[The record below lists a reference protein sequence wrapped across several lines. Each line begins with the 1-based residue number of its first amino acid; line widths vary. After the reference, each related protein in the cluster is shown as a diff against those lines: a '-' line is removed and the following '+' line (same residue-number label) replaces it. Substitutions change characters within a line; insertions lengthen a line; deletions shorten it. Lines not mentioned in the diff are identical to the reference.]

1 MNGASSR
8 DAVSSCLEIQPKA
21 MECGGRPP
29 LCDASK
35 RCLGTALQ
43 GVSRTEARTLTCR
56 ALECTRAK
64 RTLSEQIMANQG
76 TNLESYFNR
85 LRAIT
90 PIKTVGSVTRAVGLV
105 VESQGP
111 PVSVGEVCEIVGND
125 HSQAVPAEVIGF
137 RDNYVL
143 SMPLFKVHGVKLG
156 DKVICRKK
164 QATVGV
170 GPALLGRIVDGL
182 GIPIDDRGPINCV
195 QEYPLQPAGTNPL
208 ERKNIEEPLG
218 TGIRAIDGLLTC
230 GKGQRIGVFG
240 GSGIGKSTL
249 IGMMAR
255 FTSADVNVISLVGER
270 GREVRG
276 FIEKDLG
283 EEGLKRSVVVVS
295 TSDQSPLLR
304 IRAALVATTMA
315 EYFRDQGN
323 DVLLVMDSIT
333 RFAMA
338 QREVGLAAGEP
349 PSSKGYTPSVFA
361 LLPRLVERAGNFR
374 SGGSITGF
382 YTVLVEG
389 DDMND
394 PIADSVRSLLD
405 GHVVLSRDLAW
416 RNHYP
421 PIDVLS
427 SVSRLMPDLVSQQY
441 LQKTGKI
448 REWLSTYQKAED
460 MVNIGAYVK
469 GSNPKIDLALKK
481 IDAVNTY
488 LIQHS
493 GERVTLDSSVTALEE
508 ISKDA

>member
-1 MNGASSR
+1 M
-8 DAVSSCLEIQPKA
+8 DDQQIDLE
-21 MECGGRPP
+21 G
-29 LCDASK
+29 
-35 RCLGTALQ
+35 
-43 GVSRTEARTLTCR
+43 
-56 ALECTRAK
+56 
-64 RTLSEQIMANQG
+64 
-76 TNLESYFNR
+76 YFHR
-85 LRAIT
+85 LRQMN
-90 PIKTVGSVTRAVGLV
+90 PIKTVGSVKRAVGLV

-111 PVSVGEVCEIVGND
+111 PVSVGELCEIVGKDPN
-125 HSQAVPAEVIGF
+125 QKIPAEVIGF

-164 QATVGV
+164 QASVRV
-170 GPALLGRIVDGL
+170 SRALLGRIVDGL
-182 GIPIDDRGPINCV
+182 GNPIDDQGPIDYME
-195 QEYPLQPAGTNPL
+195 EYPLQPTGTNPL

-255 FTSADVNVISLVGER
+255 YTSADVNVISLVGER
-270 GREVRG
+270 GREVRA

-295 TSDQSPLLR
+295 TSDQPPLLR
-304 IRAALVATTMA
+304 IRAALEATTMA
-315 EYFRDQGN
+315 EYFRNQGN

-405 GHVVLSRDLAW
+405 GHIVLSRELAW

-421 PIDVLS
+421 PIDILG
-427 SVSRLMPDLVSQQY
+427 SVSRLMPDLMPQAY
-441 LQKTGKI
+441 MQKTGKV

-460 MVNIGAYVK
+460 MVNIGAYAK
-469 GSNPKIDLALKK
+469 GSNPKIDLALRK
-481 IDAVNTY
+481 IDTINSLLV
-488 LIQHS
+488 QHYD
-493 GERVTLDSSVTALEE
+493 ERVTLEKAMAAVEE
-508 ISKDA
+508 ATKDA